1 MPPKNKPYSKKQGL
15 RSVNVNLT
23 TGTIKKRK
31 GRKRKLDLNIDGFGL
46 SAVYDKGVY
55 NFNPQEGVHSSTS
68 IRNKGLDLTVPVGDT
83 SLTLGGS
90 RISQEYQTDVNVP
103 GQSVTYSGKA
113 KPQYQYRGGF
123 QTPLLGGTLSGNLSV
138 NPSQESIGKKR
149 KIRGR
154 LGWGINFNKG
164 GKVK

>member
-1 MPPKNKPYSKKQGL
+1 MSPKNKPYSKKQGL
-15 RSVNVNLT
+15 RSANVSLT
-23 TGTIKKRK
+23 TGTKRKRK
-31 GRKRKLDLNIDGFGL
+31 GTKRKLNLNIDGFGL

-55 NFNPQEGVHSSTS
+55 NFNPQGGVHSSTS

-83 SLTLGGS
+83 RLSLGGS

-103 GQSVTYSGKA
+103 GFSGTFSGKA

-138 NPSQESIGKKR
+138 DPGQKSIDKKR

-154 LGWGINFNKG
+154 LGWGKNFNKG